1 MSYRVVRLL
10 NYILRALFEK
20 FSSLS
25 GSGNFSL
32 FCGTLCRVPFFF
44 WFPAAYRASTRCIWY
59 LSNVRDIFF
68 DFPKFWNFAVIFRY
82 FRCLY
87 RCRVMLSFIYIFF
100 VAVFIFVILNAA
112 YHFSGLFRGNWLLPR
127 KVFLLQGNLFD
138 ALVSRQRF
146 DYFRRFVLPSRF
158 YFCRAKFLLCVAL
171 SVLELYFRAPILY
184 RWLILLFFFYCRVAF
199 FAWGFSTPFFFLSRK
214 VFNICRALNT
224 VVFCCVTYVAA

>member
-10 NYILRALFEK
+10 NYILRA
-20 FSSLS
+20 FSEILELC
-25 GSGNFSL
+25 GNFPVFPL
-32 FCGTLCRVPFFF
+32 FVPLPRHVVVYIYFFLLRYSF
-44 WFPAAYRASTRCIWY
+44 LLFSMPRI
-59 LSNVRDIFF
+59 IFLVYS
-68 DFPKFWNFAVIFRY
+68 AV
-82 FRCLY
+82 
-87 RCRVMLSFIYIFF
+87 
-100 VAVFIFVILNAA
+100 
-112 YHFSGLFRGNWLLPR
+112 NWLLPR

-158 YFCRAKFLLCVAL
+158 YFCRVKFLLCVAL

-184 RWLILLFFFYCRVAF
+184 RWLILLCFFYCRVAF
-199 FAWGFSTPFFFLSRK
+199 FAWGFSTPFFFLPRK

>member
-10 NYILRALFEK
+10 NYILRAFSEN

-32 FCGTLCRVPFFF
+32 FCGTLCRVPFFG
-44 WFPAAYRASTRCIWY
+44 FPAAYRASTRCIWY

-158 YFCRAKFLLCVAL
+158 YFCRVKFLLCVAL

-184 RWLILLFFFYCRVAF
+184 RWLTLLC
-199 FAWGFSTPFFFLSRK
+199 FFLLPRRI
-214 VFNICRALNT
+214 FCLGLFYAL
-224 VVFCCVTYVAA
+224 FLFVA